1 MMCYSVQPR
10 VSIFVKEFLSFG
22 KYMSRNIGKNIS
34 MNLRDKYS
42 QNLLDHAKQS
52 AADSFKITS
61 KRVIQKTTEAIGN
74 LIGNKI
80 ADRIQRVSKNSQQ
93 NNSETVTKDIY
104 LHKKDKK
111 LLII

>member
-1 MMCYSVQPR
+1 MCYSVQPR
-10 VSIFVKEFLSFG
+10 VSIFVKGFLSFG
-22 KYMSRNIGKNIS
+22 KYVGKNIGKNIS
-34 MNLRDKYS
+34 INLRDKYS

-52 AADSFKITS
+52 GTDSFKITS

-80 ADRIQRVSKNSQQ
+80 ADRIMRVSKNSQQ

-104 LHKKDKK
+104 LRKKDKK

>member
-10 VSIFVKEFLSFG
+10 VSIFVKGFLSFG
-22 KYMSRNIGKNIS
+22 KYVGKNIGKNIS
-34 MNLRDKYS
+34 INLRDKYS

-52 AADSFKITS
+52 PTDSFKITS

-80 ADRIQRVSKNSQQ
+80 ADRIMKVSKNSQQ
-93 NNSETVTKDIY
+93 NHSETVTKDIY
-104 LHKKDKK
+104 LRKKDKK